1 MLGESGEMDSMAR
14 LEQKAIG
21 SCILDNVSQ
30 YTLEPFRLQVYAYTL
45 KCTVFVMFWWTI
57 RCNSVTRLI

>member
-1 MLGESGEMDSMAR
+1 MDWQGWNRGQSVLAFLTMYHN
-14 LEQKAIG
+14 IG
-21 SCILDNVSQ
+21 
-30 YTLEPFRLQVYAYTL
+30 TLEPFRLQVYAYTL